1 MWDIPSLSQALQSCH
16 GIQVLLQKT
25 NLPGECSRLRTKKD
39 PLLGCVGLLDV
50 LGDPPSP
57 WGQLLMSVQI
67 TVQLGSFWGRECR
80 NPSYSAWGM
89 CGRLEESAP
98 DVPNQGAQQ
107 EKRTLEK
114 LDFHP
119 GHPVGVD

>member
-1 MWDIPSLSQALQSCH
+1 M
-16 GIQVLLQKT
+16 
-25 NLPGECSRLRTKKD
+25 
-39 PLLGCVGLLDV
+39 
-50 LGDPPSP
+50 GDPSSP
-57 WGQLLMSVQI
+57 WGQLLMSLQS
-67 TVQLGSFWGRECR
+67 TVQLGAFWGRECR

-98 DVPNQGAQQ
+98 DEPNQEAQQ

-119 GHPVGVD
+119 GHPVEWIERLRV